1 MMQQIAN
8 FGLVVAI
15 VFGTSTTTTS
25 AFTSPVVGR
34 IALQTPRTS
43 ASASASALAASTE
56 TDVLVISPPGGI
68 GEISA
73 IEAARLGGSVKWF
86 VVSAP
91 EKTPDPAKPL
101 SFTAET
107 LAAIT
112 KSGGSMELAGA
123 TADSLLVPAGETTSN
138 SNSALAAMTSWC
150 TSPKSIICTYDGAM
164 EEKKRVDRSK
174 TAEERE
180 IGTDNEVDLICRGVR
195 VAAREIATPGATK
208 IALLAAGEEIN
219 MGGSAD
225 GNDGKE
231 NGGGGLFAGLFGGND
246 VMEVPSSMEE
256 ALGGSVNAVIRYGE
270 LFGAPESSP
279 ESSPFMGGPRRD
291 PTVREMY
298 TQRSVRIDP
307 TIAGG
312 DAGSKSNRLALGE
325 AASRLGLGKI
335 TSTTKATMDV
345 SLSSF
350 AGTDPPTGEEWN
362 AEFERVTKMM
372 GSGSSSSTS
381 SAQLYRAEFSSVPS
395 TKRLTEWIATKWAP
409 AILRSYDIAGTR
421 VGARP
426 VYALQTSDTSVEIV
440 WQELVDFNSVTSGK
454 MMIEVDDNGLVASR
468 GPGDASKGF
477 GSLSRVP
484 LPGEDILVRRLADAA
499 AQAVE
504 KGLAMKPQVAKKVE
518 EAAPK
523 KPVTTVAAVA
533 SVAAP
538 AASSPDAAAGP
549 GPRSAGARRSSE
561 RNRGS
566 RRRKT
571 SSGE

>member
-15 VFGTSTTTTS
+15 VFGTSPTTTS

-101 SFTAET
+101 SFTAGT

-123 TADSLLVPAGETTSN
+123 TADSLLVPAGETTAVSN

-180 IGTDNEVDLICRGVR
+180 IGTDNEVDLICSGVR

-270 LFGAPESSP
+270 LFGAPESS
-279 ESSPFMGGPRRD
+279 
-291 PTVREMY
+291 VR
-298 TQRSVRIDP
+298 
-307 TIAGG
+307 
-312 DAGSKSNRLALGE
+312 
-325 AASRLGLGKI
+325 
-335 TSTTKATMDV
+335 TTLFGF
-345 SLSSF
+345 SLSI
-350 AGTDPPTGEEWN
+350 
-362 AEFERVTKMM
+362 
-372 GSGSSSSTS
+372 
-381 SAQLYRAEFSSVPS
+381 LYKYCV
-395 TKRLTEWIATKWAP
+395 L
-409 AILRSYDIAGTR
+409 
-421 VGARP
+421 VG
-426 VYALQTSDTSVEIV
+426 VC
-440 WQELVDFNSVTSGK
+440 
-454 MMIEVDDNGLVASR
+454 
-468 GPGDASKGF
+468 
-477 GSLSRVP
+477 
-484 LPGEDILVRRLADAA
+484 
-499 AQAVE
+499 
-504 KGLAMKPQVAKKVE
+504 
-518 EAAPK
+518 
-523 KPVTTVAAVA
+523 
-533 SVAAP
+533 
-538 AASSPDAAAGP
+538 
-549 GPRSAGARRSSE
+549 
-561 RNRGS
+561 
-566 RRRKT
+566 
-571 SSGE
+571 